1 MMLLVITYGQ
11 AFWWLR

>member
-11 AFWWLR
+11 AFWCLR